1 MFIENQDNNLIEDYT
16 DLLKTIGALSN
27 LFSESHT
34 PYLDYR
40 VVENIFCKSFKA
52 INLARFDCS
61 ADAKKDDIGIGIKT
75 FLHKTKNQ
83 KVAEF
88 NEFAKELR
96 NKKPEEQ
103 VMLISKLRNE
113 RIEFTKRNY
122 GINKMIYHLVTRDD
136 SKFYVLETNMDTIN
150 IEKIKI
156 IKATD
161 SALKFKDD
169 KNEYSFNFSKSTLYK
184 KFNLDN
190 ILVEMPVEII
200 EDPYEFLKY
209 AMMKNAEIIKR
220 TEEKKVPYVII
231 PLFAV
236 SKGEK
241 FVAERSGLNQWNARG
256 RKRDINEVYIP
267 IRADFYRENPNFLPT
282 RDKTFNVRLP
292 NGNVISM
299 KVCQDNG
306 KSLMSNPNKAL
317 GLWLLREVLQ
327 LKEGEVLK
335 YDRLKELGI
344 DSVILYKHSDEEYS
358 IDFVKEDNHEEK
370 E

>member
-1 MFIENQDNNLIEDYT
+1 MFIENQDNNSIEDYT
-16 DLLKTIGALSN
+16 DLLRTIGSLSN
-27 LFSESHT
+27 LFSESNT

-40 VVENIFCKSFKA
+40 VVENIFCKSFNA

-96 NKKPEEQ
+96 NKEPEEQ

-122 GINKMIYHLVTRDD
+122 GISKMIYHLVTRDN
-136 SKFYVLETNMDTIN
+136 SKFYVLETDMDTIH

-156 IKATD
+156 TKVTD
-161 SALKFKDD
+161 SSLKFKDD

-184 KFNLDN
+184 KFDLDN

-209 AMMKNAEIIKR
+209 AMMRNPEIIKK
-220 TEEKKVPYVII
+220 TQYKEVPYVIL
-231 PLFAV
+231 PLFSV

-241 FVAERSGLNQWNARG
+241 FVAEKSGLNQWNAGG

-267 IRADFYRENPNFLPT
+267 IRADFYRENPDFLPN
-282 RDKTFNVRLP
+282 RNKTFNVKLP
-292 NGNVISM
+292 NGNVINM

-317 GLWLLREVLQ
+317 GLWLLRDVLQ
-327 LKEGEVLK
+327 LKEGELLK

-358 IDFVKEDNHEEK
+358 IDFVKEDKHKEK